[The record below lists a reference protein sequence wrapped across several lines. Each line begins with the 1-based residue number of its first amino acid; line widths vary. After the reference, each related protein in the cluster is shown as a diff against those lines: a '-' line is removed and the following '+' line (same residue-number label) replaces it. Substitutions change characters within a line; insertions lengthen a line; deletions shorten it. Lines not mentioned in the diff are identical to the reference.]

1 MESRAS
7 QLEKA
12 LDTIEEE
19 NPDDLKIKTSLATLV
34 KLIAK
39 YLRIVLFIILVY
51 CHILVK
57 RNLDS

>member
-39 YLRIVLFIILVY
+39 YLHIVLFIILVY